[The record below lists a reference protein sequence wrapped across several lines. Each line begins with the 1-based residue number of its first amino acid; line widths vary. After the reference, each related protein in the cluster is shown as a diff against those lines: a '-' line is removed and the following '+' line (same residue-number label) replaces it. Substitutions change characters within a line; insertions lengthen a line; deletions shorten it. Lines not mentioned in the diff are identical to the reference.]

1 MDVSLFDF
9 ELPDALIA
17 LRPASPRDTARML
30 VVHADGRLEHRHV
43 RDLPEYLGAGD
54 VLLLNDTK
62 VIPARLFGQRLR
74 QAGPAKIEVLL
85 HRRLGPDRY
94 SVLARPARKLTVG
107 DVLRF
112 GDMEAEVAARGE
124 NGEAEIRFAL
134 SGAALDAA
142 IAAEGQMPLPP
153 YIAGKRKA
161 DDKDRVDYQTLFAR
175 AEGSVAAPTAGL
187 HFTPDL
193 FAALDRKDVAREA
206 VTLHVGLGT
215 FLPVTADD
223 TAKHRMHAE
232 RAVLDARTASRLNAV
247 HGQGGR
253 IAAVGSTSLRTLES
267 AAGGDGVIRPFDG
280 DTDIFITPGYRFRAA
295 DLMLTNFHLPR
306 STLFM
311 LVAAFMSLDV
321 MRAAYAEAIRE
332 NYRFYSYGDACLL
345 IRAGG

>member
-1 MDVSLFDF
+1 
-9 ELPDALIA
+9 
-17 LRPASPRDTARML
+17 ML

-74 QAGPAKIEVLL
+74 RAGPAKIEVLL

-232 RAVLDARTASRLNAV
+232 RAVLDPDTAARLNAV
-247 HGQGGR
+247 HEKGGR
-253 IAAVGSTSLRTLES
+253 IVCVGTTSLRTLES
-267 AAGGDGVIRPFDG
+267 ATAPDGVVHPFEG
-280 DTDIFITPGYRFRAA
+280 DTDIFITPGYRFRGA
-295 DLMLTNFHLPR
+295 DMLLTNFHLPR

-311 LVAAFMSLDV
+311 LVSALMGLEV
-321 MRAAYAEAIRE
+321 MKRAYAESISQG
-332 NYRFYSYGDACLL
+332 YRFYSYGDACLL
-345 IRAGG
+345 RP